1 MIRLLAL
8 VVLVFVVLLAV
19 ASAGL
24 LCAMCSDVS
33 VPGRVTLVLL
43 VSSFVLLE
51 GWVIA

>member
-19 ASAGL
+19 TSAGL
-24 LCAMCSDVS
+24 LCAMCADVPAS
-33 VPGRVTLVLL
+33 GRMALMLL
-43 VSSFVLLE
+43 VPSFVLLA